1 MADLGIL
8 ASYAHPDDEQGVTG
22 TLALYAQQGVRTGL
36 ICATRGELG
45 EISDP
50 ALATPETLGAVR
62 EQEMRT
68 AAAIAQI
75 QHVWFLDYR
84 DSGFVNSPRN
94 QDPEA
99 FANADPE
106 EVVGRIV
113 RIIRMFKPQVIVTFD
128 PTGGYGHADH
138 IAISRWTTD
147 AFHAAGDATRFPEAG
162 PAWAPARLYYAALPR
177 SFSRRLNAFI
187 RKHIPESSF
196 AGLDLDQMG
205 LPDEEVTNVVDVS
218 NFVALKRDSVRAH
231 ATQWNPAGPFA
242 RVSEEMTN
250 QWRGKESFMLAAGP
264 PPPPGADSGDLFA
277 GLR

>member
-147 AFHAAGDATRFPEAG
+147 ASTRRAMRRASPKRAPPGRPPGSTMPRCRAASAAG
-162 PAWAPARLYYAALPR
+162 
-177 SFSRRLNAFI
+177 
-187 RKHIPESSF
+187 
-196 AGLDLDQMG
+196 
-205 LPDEEVTNVVDVS
+205 
-218 NFVALKRDSVRAH
+218 
-231 ATQWNPAGPFA
+231 
-242 RVSEEMTN
+242 
-250 QWRGKESFMLAAGP
+250 
-264 PPPPGADSGDLFA
+264 
-277 GLR
+277 

>member
-22 TLALYAQQGVRTGL
+22 TLALYGQQGVCTGL

-45 EISDP
+45 EISDA

-68 AAAIAQI
+68 AAARAHIEQ
-75 QHVWFLDYR
+75 VWFLDYR
-84 DSGFVNSPRN
+84 DSGFIDSPRN
-94 QDPEA
+94 HDAEA
-99 FANADPE
+99 FINADPE

-113 RIIRMFKPQVIVTFD
+113 RIIREFKPQVIVTFD
-128 PTGGYGHADH
+128 PTGGYGHPDH

-147 AFHAAGDATRFPEAG
+147 ALHAGGDGTRYPQAST
-162 PAWAPARLYYAALPR
+162 AWAPARLYYSALPR

-196 AGLDLDQMG
+196 AGIDLEQMG
-205 LPDEEVTNVVDVS
+205 LPDEEITNVVDVS
-218 NFVALKRDSVRAH
+218 DFVALKLDSVRAH
-231 ATQWNPAGPFA
+231 ATQWNPNSPFA

-250 QWRGKESFMLAAGP
+250 QWRGKESFKLAAGT
-264 PPPPGADSGDLFA
+264 PPPPGADPGDLFA

>member
-22 TLALYAQQGVRTGL
+22 TLALYGQQGVCTGL

-45 EISDP
+45 EISDA

-68 AAAIAQI
+68 AAARAHIEQ
-75 QHVWFLDYR
+75 VWFLDYR
-84 DSGFVNSPRN
+84 DSGFIDSPRN
-94 QDPEA
+94 HDAEA
-99 FANADPE
+99 FINADPE

-113 RIIRMFKPQVIVTFD
+113 RIIREFKPQVIVTFD
-128 PTGGYGHADH
+128 PTGGYGHPDH

-147 AFHAAGDATRFPEAG
+147 AFHAAGDGTRYPQAST
-162 PAWAPARLYYAALPR
+162 AWAPARLYYSALPR

-196 AGLDLDQMG
+196 AGIDLEQMG
-205 LPDEEVTNVVDVS
+205 LPDEEITNVVDVS
-218 NFVALKRDSVRAH
+218 DFVALKLDSVRAH
-231 ATQWNPAGPFA
+231 ATQWNPNSPFA

-250 QWRGKESFMLAAGP
+250 QWRGKESFKLAAGTSLP
-264 PPPPGADSGDLFA
+264 TSADPGDLFA

>member
-22 TLALYAQQGVRTGL
+22 TLALYAQQGIRTGL

-68 AAAIAQI
+68 AAAIAHI
-75 QHVWFLDYR
+75 EHVWFLDYR

-94 QDPEA
+94 QDPDA
-99 FANADPE
+99 FANADPD

-113 RIIRMFKPQVIVTFD
+113 RIIRAFKPQVIVTFD
-128 PTGGYGHADH
+128 PSGGYGHADH

-147 AFHAAGDATRFPEAG
+147 AFHAAGDAARYPEAG
-162 PAWAPARLYYAALPR
+162 PAWAPARLYYAAITR
-177 SFSRRLNAFI
+177 SFSRRLHALI
-187 RKHIPESSF
+187 RKHVPESSY
-196 AGLDLDQMG
+196 AGIDLDQMG

-218 NFVALKRDSVRAH
+218 DFVALKLASLHAH
-231 ATQWNPAGPFA
+231 ATQWNPDSAFA
-242 RVSEEMTN
+242 RLSQETHN
-250 QWRGKESFMLAAGP
+250 QWRRTESFKLAAGTP
-264 PPPPGADSGDLFA
+264 LPPGADPGDLFA

>member
-22 TLALYAQQGVRTGL
+22 TLALYGQQGVCTGL

-45 EISDP
+45 EISDA

-62 EQEMRT
+62 KQEMRT
-68 AAAIAQI
+68 AAARAHIEQ
-75 QHVWFLDYR
+75 VWFLDYR
-84 DSGFVNSPRN
+84 DSGFIDSPRN
-94 QDPEA
+94 HDAEA
-99 FANADPE
+99 FINADPE

-113 RIIRMFKPQVIVTFD
+113 RIIREFKPQVIVTFD
-128 PTGGYGHADH
+128 PTGGYGHPDH

-147 AFHAAGDATRFPEAG
+147 AFHAAGDGTRYPQAG
-162 PAWAPARLYYAALPR
+162 TAWAPARLYYSALPR

-196 AGLDLDQMG
+196 AGIDLEQMG
-205 LPDEEVTNVVDVS
+205 LPDEEITNVVDVS
-218 NFVALKRDSVRAH
+218 DFVALKLDSVRAH
-231 ATQWNPAGPFA
+231 ATQWNPNSPFA
-242 RVSEEMTN
+242 HVSEELTN
-250 QWRGKESFMLAAGP
+250 QWRGKESFKLAAGTP
-264 PPPPGADSGDLFA
+264 LPTGADPGDLFA

>member
-22 TLALYAQQGVRTGL
+22 TLALYAQQGIRTGL

-68 AAAIAQI
+68 AAARAHIENL
-75 QHVWFLDYR
+75 WFLDYR
-84 DSGFVNSPRN
+84 DSGFVDSPRN
-94 QDPEA
+94 QDAEA
-99 FANADPE
+99 FINADPQ

-113 RIIRMFKPQVIVTFD
+113 RVIREFKPQVIVTFD
-128 PTGGYGHADH
+128 QTGGYGHPDH
-138 IAISRWTTD
+138 LAISRWTTD
-147 AFHAAGDATRFPEAG
+147 AFEAAGDVARYPEAG
-162 PAWAPARLYYAALPR
+162 PAWVPARLYYASMPR

-187 RKHIPESSF
+187 RKHIPDSSF
-196 AGLDLDQMG
+196 AGFDPEKMG
-205 LPDEEVTNVVDVS
+205 LPDEEITHTVNVADLVG
-218 NFVALKRDSVRAH
+218 LKMESLRAH
-231 ATQWNPAGPFA
+231 ATQLDPNGPFA
-242 RVSEEMTN
+242 RISEELN
-250 QWRGKESFMLAAGP
+250 SQWRSKESFKLAAGT

>member
-8 ASYAHPDDEQGVTG
+8 ASYAHPDDEQVVTG

-50 ALATPETLGAVR
+50 ALATPETLGVVR

-68 AAAIAQI
+68 AAARAHIEQ
-75 QHVWFLDYR
+75 VWFLDYR

-94 QDPEA
+94 HDAEA
-99 FANADPE
+99 FINANPE

-113 RIIRMFKPQVIVTFD
+113 RIIREFQPQVIVTFD
-128 PTGGYGHADH
+128 PTGGYGHPDH
-138 IAISRWTTD
+138 MAISRWTTD
-147 AFHAAGDATRFPEAG
+147 AFHAAGDEARYPQDG

-177 SFSRRLNAFI
+177 SFSRRMNAFI
-187 RKHIPESSF
+187 RKHMPESSF
-196 AGLDLDQMG
+196 AALDLEQMG
-205 LPDEEVTNVVDVS
+205 LPDEEITNVVDVS
-218 NFVALKRDSVRAH
+218 DFVALKLDSVRAH
-231 ATQWNPAGPFA
+231 ATQWNPNSPFA
-242 RVSEEMTN
+242 RVSEELTN
-250 QWRGKESFMLAAGP
+250 QWRGKESFKLAAGA
-264 PPPPGADSGDLFA
+264 PPPPGADAGDLFA

>member
-22 TLALYAQQGVRTGL
+22 TLALYGQQGVCTGL

-45 EISDP
+45 EISDA

-68 AAAIAQI
+68 AAARAHIEQ
-75 QHVWFLDYR
+75 VWFLDYR
-84 DSGFVNSPRN
+84 DSGFIDSPRN
-94 QDPEA
+94 HDAEA
-99 FANADPE
+99 FINADPE

-113 RIIRMFKPQVIVTFD
+113 RIIREFKPQVIVTFD
-128 PTGGYGHADH
+128 PTGGYGHPDH

-147 AFHAAGDATRFPEAG
+147 AFHAAGDGTRYPQAG
-162 PAWAPARLYYAALPR
+162 TAWAPARLYYSALPR

-196 AGLDLDQMG
+196 AGIDLEQMG
-205 LPDEEVTNVVDVS
+205 LPDEEITNVVDVS
-218 NFVALKRDSVRAH
+218 DFVALKLDSVRAH
-231 ATQWNPAGPFA
+231 ATQWNPNSPFA

-250 QWRGKESFMLAAGP
+250 QWRGKESFKLAAGTSLP
-264 PPPPGADSGDLFA
+264 TSADPGDLFA

>member
-22 TLALYAQQGVRTGL
+22 TLALYAQQGIRTGH

-62 EQEMRT
+62 EQEMRA

-94 QDPEA
+94 QDPDA
-99 FANADPE
+99 FANADPDK
-106 EVVGRIV
+106 VVGRIV
-113 RIIRMFKPQVIVTFD
+113 RIIREFKPQVIVTFD

-147 AFHAAGDATRFPEAG
+147 AFHAAGDSTRYPEAG

-177 SFSRRLNAFI
+177 SFSRRLNSFI
-187 RKHIPESSF
+187 RKHVPESSF
-196 AGLDLDQMG
+196 AGIDLDQMG
-205 LPDEEVTNVVDVS
+205 LPDEEITNVVDVS
-218 NFVALKRDSVRAH
+218 DFVALKRDSVRAH
-231 ATQWNPAGPFA
+231 ATQWNPNSPFA
-242 RVSEEMTN
+242 RVSEEMGN
-250 QWRGKESFMLAAGP
+250 QWRAKESFQLAAGTP
-264 PPPPGADSGDLFA
+264 LPPGADPGDLFA

>member
-22 TLALYAQQGVRTGL
+22 TLALYGQQGVCTGL

-45 EISDP
+45 EISDA

-68 AAAIAQI
+68 AAARAHIEQ
-75 QHVWFLDYR
+75 VWFLDYR
-84 DSGFVNSPRN
+84 DSGFIDSPRN
-94 QDPEA
+94 HDAEA
-99 FANADPE
+99 FINADPE

-113 RIIRMFKPQVIVTFD
+113 RIIREFKPQVIVTFD
-128 PTGGYGHADH
+128 PTGGYGHPDH

-147 AFHAAGDATRFPEAG
+147 AFHAAGDGTRYPQAG
-162 PAWAPARLYYAALPR
+162 TAWAPARLYYSALPR

-196 AGLDLDQMG
+196 AGIDLEQMG
-205 LPDEEVTNVVDVS
+205 LPDEEITNVVDVS
-218 NFVALKRDSVRAH
+218 DFVALKLDSVRAH
-231 ATQWNPAGPFA
+231 ATQWNPNSPFA

-250 QWRGKESFMLAAGP
+250 QWRGKESFKLAAGTSLP
-264 PPPPGADSGDLFA
+264 TGASFRIPMNLSF
-277 GLR
+277 